1 MASSMASTT
10 RYILLTRTRHTRL
23 LHEVTPLGQPPETA
37 KEQSKRRMVATA
49 LLSDRLTDSL
59 YSSALLSREV
69 PPVQMPLPPFR
80 LLLLP
85 HVSVSLCKSAFFL
98 QGHSAAST
106 RCLRLTQPVSL
117 VSQSVL
123 SLSHTFAV
131 LHWTLL
137 QLRYSSITQS
147 ADLQY
152 EICVS
157 WEWQS

>member
-10 RYILLTRTRHTRL
+10 RYILLTRTSHTPL

-59 YSSALLSREV
+59 YSSVLLSREV

-106 RCLRLTQPVSL
+106 HCLRLTQPVSL

-123 SLSHTFAV
+123 SILHTFAV

-137 QLRYSSITQS
+137 QLRYSSITQN

-152 EICVS
+152 EICVR

>member
-10 RYILLTRTRHTRL
+10 RYILLTRTRHT
-23 LHEVTPLGQPPETA
+23 HEVTPLGQPPETA
-37 KEQSKRRMVATA
+37 KEQSKRRTVATA

-69 PPVQMPLPPFR
+69 PPVQMPLPPFH

-131 LHWTLL
+131 LHWALL
-137 QLRYSSITQS
+137 RLRYSSITQS

>member
-37 KEQSKRRMVATA
+37 KEQSKRRMMATA

-69 PPVQMPLPPFR
+69 PPVQMPLPPFH
-80 LLLLP
+80 LLP

-131 LHWTLL
+131 LHWALL
-137 QLRYSSITQS
+137 RLRYSSITQS